1 MEDFLFYNS
10 KRDKVDLTPFL
21 GKYNI
26 FILCKDGYMT
36 IKAHQIYTPTL
47 GGSLFVLP
55 RTMPVTEIWFDGEAD
70 ADILLVSDFLM
81 NEYRPI
87 VPWEPKCYKYLSY
100 MSHVLNLEDALFD
113 EKRVLE
119 KDLDQIK
126 EHLGDP
132 YNYLDEEITGSLLRV
147 FLCDFWR
154 VFFRMIYNRDDR
166 GLPSKYLAQF
176 LLDVQKE
183 CKTQRDVSW
192 YAEKLGITSKYLTE
206 ISKNAT
212 GYPASVWID
221 YYAARVI
228 RKELLTQSVSFT
240 DLAKEMNFTSLPV
253 FTRYVKRVLGCS
265 PSEGRD
271 SKGKFEYSN
280 VLGLMEWSDDDKY
293 LEELPPSKDE
303 TE

>member
-1 MEDFLFYNS
+1 MTVED
-10 KRDKVDLTPFL
+10 
-21 GKYNI
+21 
-26 FILCKDGYMT
+26 
-36 IKAHQIYTPTL
+36 HQIYTPAL
-47 GGSLFVLP
+47 GGCLFVLP
-55 RTMPVTEIWFDGEAD
+55 RTMPVTEIRFHSEAD

-81 NEYRPI
+81 NEYRPK

-100 MSHVLNLEDALFD
+100 MSHVLTLKDDLFD
-113 EKRVLE
+113 EKRTLE

-132 YNYLDEEITGSLLRV
+132 NNYLDEEITGALLRV

-154 VFFRMIYNRDDR
+154 VFFRKIYNHDDR
-166 GLPSKYLAQF
+166 GLPSKYLARF

-212 GYPASVWID
+212 GCPASDWID
-221 YYAARVI
+221 YYTARVL

-265 PSEGRD
+265 PSEVRD
-271 SKGKFEYSN
+271 SKDKWDYSN
-280 VLGLMEWSDDDKY
+280 VLGLMAWSDDDEY
-293 LEELPPSKDE
+293 LKELPPGKDE

>member
-10 KRDKVDLTPFL
+10 KRDKVDLKPFL
-21 GKYNI
+21 GQYNI
-26 FILCKDGYMT
+26 FILCKDGYVT
-36 IKAHQIYTPTL
+36 VKANQIYTPAL
-47 GGSLFVLP
+47 GGCLFVLP
-55 RTMPVTEIWFDGEAD
+55 RTMPVTEIRFHSEAD

-81 NEYRPI
+81 NEYRPK

-100 MSHVLNLEDALFD
+100 MSHVLILKDDYFD
-113 EKRVLE
+113 EKRTLE

-126 EHLGDP
+126 EHLGNP
-132 YNYLDEEITGSLLRV
+132 NNYLDEEITGALLRV

-154 VFFRMIYNRDDR
+154 VFFRMVYNHDDR
-166 GLPSKYLAQF
+166 GLPSKYLARF

-212 GYPASVWID
+212 GCPASDWID
-221 YYAARVI
+221 YYTARVL
-228 RKELLTQSVSFT
+228 RKELLTQTVSFT

-265 PSEGRD
+265 PSEVRD
-271 SKGKFEYSN
+271 SKDKWDYSN
-280 VLGLMEWSDDDKY
+280 VLGLMAWSDDDEY
-293 LEELPPSKDE
+293 LKELPPSKYE